1 MDEGKGSSN
10 ALKSRRHILHCE
22 HSAGDHGYGDD
33 EDPGNT
39 RLRLAFDQAAHYHAY
54 PDSAKPD
61 KKENKKGMPQIADNG
76 QAQRHPHAKIN
87 QRGDDKHGDKG
98 Q

>member
-1 MDEGKGSSN
+1 MYEGKGSSD
-10 ALKSRRHILHCE
+10 ASESRRHVLHCE
-22 HSAGDHGYGDD
+22 HGSRDHGYRDD
-33 EDPGNT
+33 EDPRNT
-39 RLRLAFDQAAHYHAY
+39 RLRLAFDQAAYYHAY

-76 QAQRHPHAKIN
+76 QAQRHPHTQIN
-87 QRGDDKHGDKG
+87 KRGDDEHRDKG